1 MLRNTLQI
9 SIGASLTSPDHWL
22 NYPDLRLIIL
32 GLIIF
37 SLRKKITENSLQ
49 NYQNYIH
56 APACY
61 FGASTPSESPFLLR
75 RIHLHFFALRVI
87 LNLDGLVLGPRTRR
101 DWWDDVLDGLHLV
114 DRLATLWVWLDHG
127 GPSYPPSWHSHRN
140 VPLSI
145 LRNNRLL
152 RDVHGEIFFFLLDF
166 GRILGGYLGGYL
178 GGCLGDVLGDRYV
191 LGGRR
196 YHTLDTRDHYR
207 RFSQASGFDLLSD
220 LAFSLRRTLGLH
232 WQSTGV
238 FDNHPGDF
246 ARHRCIFFG
255 TARTHCDLHLHVHKI
270 SRHFCLGGSRRT
282 GVIRW
287 HHKAP
292 FLDVGV
298 HRALALGDKL
308 RLLRALHALPLP
320 RPFGTHLPIILLHFR
335 RHLFEDLQY
344 LPEKFFSDL
353 GVRVVEVLDD
363 IDYGVVRV
371 AEPLMED
378 VNFDIHFP
386 EPRLEVVNLGA
397 LYGATSPANGNL
409 LRLGANGFRCSPND
423 FLRHILS
430 HFPRR
435 QRTPNFLA
443 MACRARRS
451 PGRVVFWRHHA
462 RVLVGLAIIAF

>member
-127 GPSYPPSWHSHRN
+127 GPSYPPSWHPHRN

-166 GRILGGYLGGYL
+166 GRILGGYLGGYI
-178 GGCLGDVLGDRYV
+178 GGCLGGVLRGPAG
-191 LGGRR
+191 LGGRPVPHAR
-196 YHTLDTRDHYR
+196 HSRPLPAFLPSLRLRPPRRSRVLPPAHSRSPLAKHWGFRQSPR
-207 RFSQASGFDLLSD
+207 RF
-220 LAFSLRRTLGLH
+220 R
-232 WQSTGV
+232 
-238 FDNHPGDF
+238 
-246 ARHRCIFFG
+246 
-255 TARTHCDLHLHVHKI
+255 
-270 SRHFCLGGSRRT
+270 
-282 GVIRW
+282 
-287 HHKAP
+287 
-292 FLDVGV
+292 
-298 HRALALGDKL
+298 
-308 RLLRALHALPLP
+308 
-320 RPFGTHLPIILLHFR
+320 
-335 RHLFEDLQY
+335 
-344 LPEKFFSDL
+344 
-353 GVRVVEVLDD
+353 
-363 IDYGVVRV
+363 
-371 AEPLMED
+371 
-378 VNFDIHFP
+378 
-386 EPRLEVVNLGA
+386 
-397 LYGATSPANGNL
+397 SP
-409 LRLGANGFRCSPND
+409 PMY
-423 FLRHILS
+423 FLRHRSDPLRPPS
-430 HFPRR
+430 PRPQNFPAFLPRGISANRR
-435 QRTPNFLA
+435 YSLA
-443 MACRARRS
+443 
-451 PGRVVFWRHHA
+451 P
-462 RVLVGLAIIAF
+462 